1 MTLGEKIQILRK
13 QNGLS
18 QEALAEKLAVTRQTV
33 SKWELNRSMP
43 DLDFIA
49 RLSELFH
56 VSADYL
62 IKDEMTAPD
71 KPPVQK
77 KAFRF
82 TEKTKH
88 TLLTAVSALELTSVL
103 VCLVCDYFT
112 AGSLS
117 WSLIAIAAMAAGWFV
132 LLPVLT
138 AKEKVIFKTLLAA
151 STVPFPLLAVL
162 ALLLK
167 SAIVFTLGSCISLVC
182 IAAVWGIYNIF
193 RKKPRPSLACSGLC
207 PAGDPAGA
215 CYHYI
220 SCRPFSAAGTNRLD
234 LHAVQ
239 QRDHGDFVAGMFWR
253 GLSAPQKTGGTMKTV
268 LLHGL
273 GQTAKDWAA
282 IAEQLSSDADCPELF
297 ALAQSGLSYPQ
308 ILAGLEKRYADT
320 AEPLRICGLSLGGML
335 ALDYAIR
342 HGEKVDSLIL
352 IGIQCKVSRLLVD
365 FQNLLF
371 RWMPDKAFADTG
383 LSKRNTIN
391 LAHSMRE
398 LDFTGK
404 LQEVKCPVTLLCG
417 EKDRPNRAAAKQLK
431 KLLPQAELLIVPGA
445 GHEVNQDAPE
455 VIVELLSR

>member
-1 MTLGEKIQILRK
+1 
-13 QNGLS
+13 
-18 QEALAEKLAVTRQTV
+18 
-33 SKWELNRSMP
+33 
-43 DLDFIA
+43 
-49 RLSELFH
+49 
-56 VSADYL
+56 
-62 IKDEMTAPD
+62 
-71 KPPVQK
+71 
-77 KAFRF
+77 
-82 TEKTKH
+82 
-88 TLLTAVSALELTSVL
+88 
-103 VCLVCDYFT
+103 
-112 AGSLS
+112 
-117 WSLIAIAAMAAGWFV
+117 
-132 LLPVLT
+132 
-138 AKEKVIFKTLLAA
+138 
-151 STVPFPLLAVL
+151 
-162 ALLLK
+162 
-167 SAIVFTLGSCISLVC
+167 
-182 IAAVWGIYNIF
+182 
-193 RKKPRPSLACSGLC
+193 
-207 PAGDPAGA
+207 
-215 CYHYI
+215 
-220 SCRPFSAAGTNRLD
+220 
-234 LHAVQ
+234 
-239 QRDHGDFVAGMFWR
+239 
-253 GLSAPQKTGGTMKTV
+253 MKTV

-282 IAEQLSSDADCPELF
+282 IAKQLSSDADCPELF

-308 ILAGLEKRYADT
+308 ILAGLEKCYADT
-320 AEPLRICGLSLGGML
+320 AESLRICGLSLGGML

>member
-1 MTLGEKIQILRK
+1 
-13 QNGLS
+13 
-18 QEALAEKLAVTRQTV
+18 
-33 SKWELNRSMP
+33 
-43 DLDFIA
+43 
-49 RLSELFH
+49 
-56 VSADYL
+56 
-62 IKDEMTAPD
+62 
-71 KPPVQK
+71 
-77 KAFRF
+77 
-82 TEKTKH
+82 
-88 TLLTAVSALELTSVL
+88 
-103 VCLVCDYFT
+103 
-112 AGSLS
+112 
-117 WSLIAIAAMAAGWFV
+117 
-132 LLPVLT
+132 
-138 AKEKVIFKTLLAA
+138 
-151 STVPFPLLAVL
+151 
-162 ALLLK
+162 
-167 SAIVFTLGSCISLVC
+167 
-182 IAAVWGIYNIF
+182 
-193 RKKPRPSLACSGLC
+193 
-207 PAGDPAGA
+207 
-215 CYHYI
+215 
-220 SCRPFSAAGTNRLD
+220 
-234 LHAVQ
+234 
-239 QRDHGDFVAGMFWR
+239 
-253 GLSAPQKTGGTMKTV
+253 MKTV

-352 IGIQCKVSRLLVD
+352 IGIQCKVPHLLVD

-371 RWMPDKAFADTG
+371 RWMPDKAFAGTG

>member
-1 MTLGEKIQILRK
+1 
-13 QNGLS
+13 
-18 QEALAEKLAVTRQTV
+18 
-33 SKWELNRSMP
+33 
-43 DLDFIA
+43 
-49 RLSELFH
+49 
-56 VSADYL
+56 
-62 IKDEMTAPD
+62 
-71 KPPVQK
+71 
-77 KAFRF
+77 
-82 TEKTKH
+82 
-88 TLLTAVSALELTSVL
+88 
-103 VCLVCDYFT
+103 
-112 AGSLS
+112 
-117 WSLIAIAAMAAGWFV
+117 
-132 LLPVLT
+132 
-138 AKEKVIFKTLLAA
+138 
-151 STVPFPLLAVL
+151 
-162 ALLLK
+162 
-167 SAIVFTLGSCISLVC
+167 
-182 IAAVWGIYNIF
+182 
-193 RKKPRPSLACSGLC
+193 
-207 PAGDPAGA
+207 
-215 CYHYI
+215 
-220 SCRPFSAAGTNRLD
+220 
-234 LHAVQ
+234 
-239 QRDHGDFVAGMFWR
+239 
-253 GLSAPQKTGGTMKTV
+253 MKTV

-282 IAEQLSSDADCPELF
+282 IAKQLSSDADCPELF

-431 KLLPQAELLIVPGA
+431 TLHILV
-445 GHEVNQDAPE
+445 
-455 VIVELLSR
+455 

>member
-1 MTLGEKIQILRK
+1 
-13 QNGLS
+13 
-18 QEALAEKLAVTRQTV
+18 
-33 SKWELNRSMP
+33 
-43 DLDFIA
+43 
-49 RLSELFH
+49 
-56 VSADYL
+56 
-62 IKDEMTAPD
+62 
-71 KPPVQK
+71 
-77 KAFRF
+77 
-82 TEKTKH
+82 
-88 TLLTAVSALELTSVL
+88 
-103 VCLVCDYFT
+103 
-112 AGSLS
+112 
-117 WSLIAIAAMAAGWFV
+117 
-132 LLPVLT
+132 
-138 AKEKVIFKTLLAA
+138 
-151 STVPFPLLAVL
+151 
-162 ALLLK
+162 
-167 SAIVFTLGSCISLVC
+167 
-182 IAAVWGIYNIF
+182 
-193 RKKPRPSLACSGLC
+193 
-207 PAGDPAGA
+207 
-215 CYHYI
+215 
-220 SCRPFSAAGTNRLD
+220 
-234 LHAVQ
+234 
-239 QRDHGDFVAGMFWR
+239 
-253 GLSAPQKTGGTMKTV
+253 MKTV

-352 IGIQCKVSRLLVD
+352 IGIQCKVPCLLVD

-383 LSKRNTIN
+383 LSKRNMIN

-417 EKDRPNRAAAKQLK
+417 EKDCPNRAAAKQLK